1 VDGGKNL
8 LIKELNRVNS
18 DVAKEINELVEQCNN
33 YDGIEGI
40 IELDKS
46 INFSQEMN
54 TIFMAYED
62 NKLVSVLSLFV
73 PGCEEAEVSAM
84 TLPDYRLRG
93 YFSELIKRAEA
104 EIKRYDVP
112 DILYVCNGNSAKG
125 KAVIAKQNAQY
136 EFTEYFL
143 KYNHKFD
150 PVIKDCSYR
159 IKLHKAGLEDIES
172 IAKISM
178 AAFNNSYER
187 AISYAKGAI
196 NADNRE
202 LFLGEADGEFVAMG
216 VICFENGGAS
226 INGLGV
232 LPEHQGRGYGKEMLY
247 SIILRIMEHKVEDIC
262 IEVESENDN
271 AFQLYKN
278 SGFEVQ
284 NAWEYYR
291 KTIE

>member
-1 VDGGKNL
+1 VDGGIDL
-8 LIKELNRVNS
+8 VIKELNRVS
-18 DVAKEINELVEQCNN
+18 DDAAKEISELVEQCNN

-46 INFSQEMN
+46 INFNQEMN

-62 NKLVSVLSLFV
+62 NKLVSILSLFV
-73 PGCEEAEVSAM
+73 PGREEAEVSAM

-93 YFSELIKRAEA
+93 YFSELIKRAEE

-112 DILYVCNGNSAKG
+112 DLLFVCNGNSAKG
-125 KAVIAKQNAQY
+125 KAVIAKQKALY

-150 PVIKDCSYR
+150 PVIKDYSYR

-172 IAKISM
+172 IAKINM
-178 AAFNNSYER
+178 GAFHDSYEG
-187 AISYAKGAI
+187 AKSLA
-196 NADNRE
+196 NAALKADNRE
-202 LFLGEADGEFVAMG
+202 VFLGNIEGEFVAKG

-232 LPEHQGRGYGKEMLY
+232 LPEHQGKGYGKEILF
-247 SIILRIMEHKVEDIC
+247 SIIQRIMEYKIEDIC

-284 NAWEYYR
+284 SAWEYYR
-291 KTIE
+291 KAIE

>member
-1 VDGGKNL
+1 MNGGKNL
-8 LIKELNRVNS
+8 LVKELNQVNS
-18 DVAKEINELVEQCNN
+18 DIVKEINELVEQCNN

-46 INFSQEMN
+46 INFNQEMN
-54 TIFMAYED
+54 TVFMAYED

-93 YFSELIKRAEA
+93 YFSELVKRAQK
-104 EIKRYDVP
+104 EIKRYHVP
-112 DILYVCNGNSAKG
+112 DLLFVCNGNSAKG
-125 KAVIAKQNAQY
+125 KAAIAKQKAQY

-150 PVIKDCSYR
+150 PVIKNYSYR
-159 IKLHKAGLEDIES
+159 IKLHKAGLQDIES
-172 IAKISM
+172 IAKINMGAFHNSCEGAKSLAN
-178 AAFNNSYER
+178 AAL
-187 AISYAKGAI
+187 K
-196 NADNRE
+196 ADNRE
-202 LFLGEADGEFVAMG
+202 VFLGNIEGEFVAKG

-232 LPEHQGRGYGKEMLY
+232 LPEYQGRGYGKEMLY
-247 SIILRIMEHKVEDIC
+247 SIIHKLIEYNMEDIC

-284 NAWEYYR
+284 SAWEYYR